1 MTIQPYHNEITNQ
14 TIKQFI
20 AISHELEQMR
30 SQIGMLKQ
38 KLEQQTIVND
48 RHIRNSMK
56 SKISDLNR
64 TVRGTIFAG
73 IFAVVF
79 APVTFYI
86 NGCSLAFIIAT
97 AVMLAVCLGLTIV
110 QKINLGRMMDL
121 SQGNLV
127 ETAEKLSKVRT
138 HYKEW
143 YKIAIPMIIV
153 WGGWMIYEMVNVLG
167 VDSPTAIGF
176 YCGAGVGLLI
186 GGIIGA
192 RINRKVVQQANEILV
207 QIEELQRP

>member
-1 MTIQPYHNEITNQ
+1 MENNTLL
-14 TIKQFI
+14 
-20 AISHELEQMR
+20 SHELEQMR

-56 SKISDLNR
+56 SKISDLNQ

-79 APVTFYI
+79 APMTFYI

-176 YCGAGVGLLI
+176 YCGAGVGIII

-192 RINRKVVQQANEILV
+192 RINRKVVQQANEILA
-207 QIEELQRP
+207 QIEELQHS

>member
-1 MTIQPYHNEITNQ
+1 MMENNTLLSN
-14 TIKQFI
+14 
-20 AISHELEQMR
+20 ELEQMR
-30 SQIGMLKQ
+30 AQIGMLKQ
-38 KLEQQTIVND
+38 KLEQQAIVND
-48 RHIRNSMK
+48 MHIRNSMK

-64 TVRGTIFAG
+64 TVRATIFAG

-86 NGCSLAFIIAT
+86 QGASLAFVIST

-110 QKINLGRMMDL
+110 QKINLGKMMDL

-138 HYKEW
+138 HYKDW
-143 YKIAIPMIIV
+143 YKIAIPMLLA
-153 WGGWMIYEMVNVLG
+153 WGGWMIYEMVQVLG
-167 VDSPTAIGF
+167 VDSPTAVGF
-176 YCGAGVGLLI
+176 YSGAGVGLII

-192 RINRKVVQQANEILV
+192 RVNRKVVNKANEILS
-207 QIEELQRP
+207 QIAELQRV

>member
-1 MTIQPYHNEITNQ
+1 MENNTLL
-14 TIKQFI
+14 
-20 AISHELEQMR
+20 SHELEQMR
-30 SQIGMLKQ
+30 TQIGMLKQ
-38 KLEQQTIVND
+38 KLEQQAIVND
-48 RHIRNSMK
+48 THIRNSMK

-64 TVRGTIFAG
+64 TIGATIFAG
-73 IFAVVF
+73 IFAVIF
-79 APVTFYI
+79 APMTFFI
-86 NGCSLAFIIAT
+86 QGCSLTFIIAT

-110 QKINLGRMMDL
+110 QKMNLGKMMDL

-143 YKIAIPMIIV
+143 YKIAIPMILV
-153 WGGWMIYEMVNVLG
+153 WGGWMIYEMVQVLG
-167 VDSPTAIGF
+167 IESPTAIGF

-192 RINRKVVQQANEILV
+192 RINRKVVRQANEILA
-207 QIEELQRP
+207 QINELQQS

>member
-1 MTIQPYHNEITNQ
+1 MENNTLL
-14 TIKQFI
+14 
-20 AISHELEQMR
+20 SHELEQMR

-79 APVTFYI
+79 APMTFYI

-153 WGGWMIYEMVNVLG
+153 WVGWMIYEMVNVLG

-176 YCGAGVGLLI
+176 YCGAGVGLII

-192 RINRKVVQQANEILV
+192 RINRKVVQQANEILAE
-207 QIEELQRP
+207 IEELQHS

>member
-1 MTIQPYHNEITNQ
+1 MENNTLLSN
-14 TIKQFI
+14 
-20 AISHELEQMR
+20 ELEQMR
-30 SQIGMLKQ
+30 AQIGMLKQ
-38 KLEQQTIVND
+38 KLEQQAIVND
-48 RHIRNSMK
+48 MHIRNSMK

-64 TVRGTIFAG
+64 TVRATIFAG

-86 NGCSLAFIIAT
+86 QGASLAFVIST

-110 QKINLGRMMDL
+110 QKINLGKMMDL

-138 HYKEW
+138 HYKDW
-143 YKIAIPMIIV
+143 YKIAIPMLLV
-153 WGGWMIYEMVNVLG
+153 WGGWMIFEMVQALG
-167 VDSPTAIGF
+167 VDSPTAVGF
-176 YCGAGVGLLI
+176 YCGAGVGLII

-192 RINRKVVQQANEILV
+192 RVNRKVVDKANEILS
-207 QIEELQRP
+207 QIAELQRV

>member
-1 MTIQPYHNEITNQ
+1 MENNTLL
-14 TIKQFI
+14 
-20 AISHELEQMR
+20 SHELEQMR
-30 SQIGMLKQ
+30 TQIGMLKQ
-38 KLEQQTIVND
+38 KLEQQAIVND
-48 RHIRNSMK
+48 THIRNSMK

-64 TVRGTIFAG
+64 TILGTIFAG
-73 IFAVVF
+73 IFAVIF
-79 APVTFYI
+79 APMTFFI
-86 NGCSLAFIIAT
+86 QGCSLTFIIAT

-110 QKINLGRMMDL
+110 QKMNLGQMMDL

-143 YKIAIPMIIV
+143 YKIAIPMILV
-153 WGGWMIYEMVNVLG
+153 WGGWMIYEMVQVLG
-167 VDSPTAIGF
+167 IESPTAIGF

-192 RINRKVVQQANEILV
+192 RINRKVVRQANEILA
-207 QIEELQRP
+207 QIEELQQS

>member
-1 MTIQPYHNEITNQ
+1 MENNTLL
-14 TIKQFI
+14 
-20 AISHELEQMR
+20 SHELEQMR

-86 NGCSLAFIIAT
+86 YGCSLAFIIAT

-176 YCGAGVGLLI
+176 YCGAGVGLII

-192 RINRKVVQQANEILV
+192 RINRKVVQQANEILA
-207 QIEELQRP
+207 QIEELQHS